1 MESQFSLD
9 KTLVLFRFY
18 QKFMTVRTQHTTRP
32 VIGEEKKPRTCGEYR
47 KSHKLLKTKFPQIVL
62 YISS

>member
-18 QKFMTVRTQHTTRP
+18 QKFMTVRTQHTTKP
-32 VIGEEKKPRTCGEYR
+32 VIGEEKNPGHVRGI
-47 KSHKLLKTKFPQIVL
+47 SQIT
-62 YISS
+62 

>member
-32 VIGEEKKPRTCGEYR
+32 VIGEEKKPGHVGNIANHINC
-47 KSHKLLKTKFPQIVL
+47 
-62 YISS
+62 